1 MFTHIRMKLI
11 EFYTKESTISA
22 TPIIISAVI
31 SGIANGALLAII
43 NQAAET
49 ASYESLNFR
58 YFLLFAI
65 AMTIFVGTKKYA
77 LKRSTIL
84 AENVIKQIRLRIT
97 DKIRH
102 ARLLFL
108 EELGKSE
115 IYTRLTQDT
124 NLISQSGIVI
134 MNACQSAVMIFFASI
149 YIAILSKMAF
159 LIVLC
164 AIGCAVVIYLSNLKE
179 IHKDLHKAT
188 NKETEF
194 FDSLNDILEGIKEIK
209 INNAKSDDLFDHFK
223 DIGHS
228 TEDLKVNVGIKF
240 VKNIIFANSS
250 FYILMAVIVFL
261 LPTLTPTYTDVII
274 KTTATILF
282 IIGPLGGVVEAI
294 PFFSRANVA
303 IENLYQLEEA
313 LDSTGKDIFEVTE
326 KRERFDIIQFDSVIF
341 SYQDKEGVSMFT
353 VGPVDLSIQRGEILF
368 IVGGNGSGKS
378 TVLKLLTGLYYPLSG
393 IIKLDN
399 TEITTIYPA
408 YRELFSIIFM
418 DFHLFKRLYGIK
430 EVDMEKM
437 NHLLALTELDK
448 KTKFIDGKFTNINL
462 STGQR
467 KRLALI
473 VALLEDKPVYVFDE
487 VAADQ
492 DPTFRKHFYEVMLRD
507 LKNQGKTVIVVSH
520 DDRYFHVADRVLK
533 MEYGKFVT

>member
-1 MFTHIRMKLI
+1 MKLI
-11 EFYTKESTISA
+11 DFYTKESTVSA

-31 SGIANGALLAII
+31 SGIANGSLLAII
-43 NQAAET
+43 NQAAES
-49 ASYESLNFR
+49 ASYDSLNVR

-65 AMTIFVGTKKYA
+65 AMAIFVGTKKFA

-84 AENVIKQIRLRIT
+84 AENVIKQIRIRIT

-102 ARLLFL
+102 SRLLFL
-108 EELGKSE
+108 EELGKPE

-149 YIAILSKMAF
+149 YIAILSKIAF
-159 LIVLC
+159 FIALFS
-164 AIGCAVVIYLSNLKE
+164 IGCAVVIYLSNLKE
-179 IHKDLHKAT
+179 IHKDLHEST

-194 FDSLNDILEGIKEIK
+194 FDSLNDILDGFKEIK
-209 INNAKSDDLFDHFK
+209 INKAKSDDLFDYFK

-228 TEDLKVNVGIKF
+228 TEALKVNVGVKF
-240 VKNIIFANSS
+240 VKNIIFANSF

-274 KTTATILF
+274 KTTAAILF

-303 IENLYQLEEA
+303 IENLYQLEDG
-313 LDSTGKDIFEVTE
+313 LDTAGKDVYEVVE
-326 KRERFDIIQFDSVIF
+326 KREHFNEIQLDNVLF
-341 SYQDKEGVSMFT
+341 SYKDKAGTPLFT
-353 VGPVDLSIQRGEILF
+353 VGSIDLSIKRGEILF
-368 IVGGNGSGKS
+368 LVGGNGSGKS

-393 IIKLDN
+393 IIKLDDR
-399 TEITTIYPA
+399 EVTTIYPT
-408 YRELFSIIFM
+408 YRELFSIIFT
-418 DFHLFKRLYGIK
+418 DFHLFNRLYGIK
-430 EVDMEKM
+430 EVDIQKM
-437 NHLLALTELDK
+437 NRLLTVTELDK

-473 VALLEDKPVYVFDE
+473 VALLEDKPIYVFDE

-492 DPTFRKHFYEVMLRD
+492 DPNFKKYFYEEMLKD
-507 LKNQGKTVIVVSH
+507 LKNQGKTIIIVSH
-520 DDRYFHVADRVLK
+520 DDRYFHVADRILK
-533 MEYGKFVT
+533 MEYGKFVKSKI